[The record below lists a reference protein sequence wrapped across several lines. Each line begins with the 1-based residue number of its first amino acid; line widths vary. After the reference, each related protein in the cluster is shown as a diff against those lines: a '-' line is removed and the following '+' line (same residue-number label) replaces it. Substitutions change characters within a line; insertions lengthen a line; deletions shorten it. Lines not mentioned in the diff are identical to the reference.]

1 MFRLISSIGLV
12 MATYAGF
19 ALLGPV
25 LGAADFK
32 MALFLANPVWTVP
45 LPSGGAWP
53 VEIGAIFLLL
63 GLTALG
69 IETLTTARAGGR
81 TIGYRALSI
90 LWLAGGAALFLLVE
104 GFGTSLFLLL
114 VAMALFDAVAG
125 LLAPV
130 LSSRRHAD
138 PADAEV
144 QDGETRGD
152 SPETRSPAARGPA
165 ARNPAARSPK
175 ECEASQPVT
184 PRSPKSQQSEDPTN
198 MGSAPARARPVL
210 TWRGRWRGISVS
222 RRARW
227 E

>member
-12 MATYAGF
+12 MVTYAGF

-45 LPSGGAWP
+45 LPSGGTWP

-138 PADAEV
+138 PADEEV
-144 QDGETRGD
+144 QDGEAQGD
-152 SPETRSPAARGPA
+152 TPQLGAPQPEALQPETPQPEA
-165 ARNPAARSPK
+165 PK
-175 ECEASQPVT
+175 NEASQNEASQAEVPQNEDRRTWVRR
-184 PRSPKSQQSEDPTN
+184 PRAVDRS
-198 MGSAPARARPVL
+198 
-210 TWRGRWRGISVS
+210 
-222 RRARW
+222 
-227 E
+227 

>member
-45 LPSGGAWP
+45 LPSGGTWP

-90 LWLAGGAALFLLVE
+90 
-104 GFGTSLFLLL
+104 
-114 VAMALFDAVAG
+114 
-125 LLAPV
+125 
-130 LSSRRHAD
+130 
-138 PADAEV
+138 
-144 QDGETRGD
+144 RGW
-152 SPETRSPAARGPA
+152 PAAWRCSCSLRA
-165 ARNPAARSPK
+165 
-175 ECEASQPVT
+175 
-184 PRSPKSQQSEDPTN
+184 
-198 MGSAPARARPVL
+198 SAPRFSSCWL
-210 TWRGRWRGISVS
+210 RWPCSMR
-222 RRARW
+222 
-227 E
+227 

>member
-25 LGAADFK
+25 LGPADFK
-32 MALFLANPVWTVP
+32 MALFLANPVWTLP
-45 LPSGGAWP
+45 LPSGGTWP

-125 LLAPV
+125 LLVPV

-138 PADAEV
+138 PADEEV
-144 QDGETRGD
+144 QDGEAQGD
-152 SPETRSPAARGPA
+152 APQLEARQPKAPQPEAPQPEAPQPEAPQ
-165 ARNPAARSPK
+165 ND
-175 ECEASQPVT
+175 ASQAEAP
-184 PRSPKSQQSEDPTN
+184 QSEDRRTWVRRP
-198 MGSAPARARPVL
+198 RAVDR
-210 TWRGRWRGISVS
+210 S
-222 RRARW
+222 
-227 E
+227 

>member
-12 MATYAGF
+12 MVTYAGF

-45 LPSGGAWP
+45 LPSGGTWP

-69 IETLTTARAGGR
+69 IETLTTARAAGR

-104 GFGTSLFLLL
+104 GFGTLAFPPAGCDGL
-114 VAMALFDAVAG
+114 VRCGSRIAG
-125 LLAPV
+125 AGPEQPAPRR
-130 LSSRRHAD
+130 SR
-138 PADAEV
+138 
-144 QDGETRGD
+144 G
-152 SPETRSPAARGPA
+152 
-165 ARNPAARSPK
+165 
-175 ECEASQPVT
+175 
-184 PRSPKSQQSEDPTN
+184 
-198 MGSAPARARPVL
+198 
-210 TWRGRWRGISVS
+210 
-222 RRARW
+222 
-227 E
+227 